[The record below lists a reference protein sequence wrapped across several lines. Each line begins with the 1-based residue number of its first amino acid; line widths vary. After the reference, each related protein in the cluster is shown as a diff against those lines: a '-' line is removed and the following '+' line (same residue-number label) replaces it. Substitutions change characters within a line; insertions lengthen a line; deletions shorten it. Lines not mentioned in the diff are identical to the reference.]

1 MVDATNPTTQF
12 HPYEPPTAV
21 PVSERPQTGVS
32 SMLAKAGIDPNRI
45 GDAVRKLNVNDSL
58 GKVREYARLNP
69 GKVLGGLAALVI
81 GIGLLRRRSA

>member
-1 MVDATNPTTQF
+1 MVDTTNPTTQF

-21 PVSERPQTGVS
+21 PVSERPATGVS
-32 SMLAKAGIDPNRI
+32 SMLAKVGVDPNRI
-45 GDAVRKLNVNDSL
+45 GETVRNLDVNDSI
-58 GKVREYARLNP
+58 GKFRAYARVNP